1 MLQQSGFKMSI
12 LEVQEVTKTYTMG
25 KMLVPAL
32 RGVTF
37 EVKEGELIAIFGP
50 SGSGK
55 STLLHVVGGLDPPDK
70 GVVLVDGVDLYKLGS
85 NEIAD
90 TRLKKIGFVFQFF
103 NLLPRLSALKNVEL
117 PLALANIPPKKAE
130 QKAIEMLSLVGLKDR
145 INHKPT
151 ELSGGEQQRVAIAR
165 ALINNPEIIL
175 ADEPTGNLDTRTGQ
189 DIVELMKRLNQEQG
203 KTFIIVTH
211 DPQVAQTADRIIY
224 LKDGRISD
232 IKKGSEFS

>member
-1 MLQQSGFKMSI
+1 MSAL
-12 LEVQEVTKTYTMG
+12 LEVRNIKKAYVMG

-37 EVKEGELIAIFGP
+37 VVEEGELIAIFGP

-55 STLLHVVGGLDPPDK
+55 STLLHVIGGLDRPDE

-103 NLLPRLSALKNVEL
+103 NLLPRLSALKNVGL
-117 PLALANIPPKKAE
+117 PLALANVPPKKSEEKAAE
-130 QKAIEMLSLVGLKDR
+130 ILSLVGLKER
-145 INHKPT
+145 VNHKPT

-175 ADEPTGNLDTRTGQ
+175 ADEPTGNLDTKTGQ
-189 DIVELMKRLNQEQG
+189 EIVQLMKNLNEKQG

-211 DPQVAQTADRIIY
+211 DPQVAQAANRIVY
-224 LKDGRISD
+224 LKDGKIAG
-232 IKKGSEFS
+232 IKKGGEIS